1 MKRSRNILAK
11 AALVGV
17 FSLMLFSQVFA
28 DSLWVEDESTSP
40 YSTEKNFKVGDVIT
54 VIVSE
59 NTSAVSSAGTKTDA
73 NPELG
78 LSVTHTID
86 KLASLIGKNTQLN
99 AKGDNKYSGS
109 GSSTRSQRVT
119 TIISCRVVE
128 VLDNGNIKIAG
139 IHSVS
144 VNDEEQHIT
153 VVGVIRSK
161 DVAMD
166 NSIISAKVAQ
176 AQVSVKGKGVIQEA
190 ETPGWFSRFFNWIF

>member
-1 MKRSRNILAK
+1 
-11 AALVGV
+11 
-17 FSLMLFSQVFA
+17 
-28 DSLWVEDESTSP
+28 
-40 YSTEKNFKVGDVIT
+40 
-54 VIVSE
+54 
-59 NTSAVSSAGTKTDA
+59 
-73 NPELG
+73 
-78 LSVTHTID
+78 
-86 KLASLIGKNTQLN
+86 
-99 AKGDNKYSGS
+99 
-109 GSSTRSQRVT
+109 
-119 TIISCRVVE
+119 VVE